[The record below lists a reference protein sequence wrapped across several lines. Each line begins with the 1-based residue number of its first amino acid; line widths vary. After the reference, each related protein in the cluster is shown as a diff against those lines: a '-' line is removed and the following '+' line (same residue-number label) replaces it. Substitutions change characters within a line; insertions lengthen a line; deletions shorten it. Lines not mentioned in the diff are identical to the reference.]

1 MFVRTERSVREFIS
15 FYPIVSIIIVLN
27 ILVWLLMYII
37 PIDYR
42 YGLSLG
48 DVLFAYGIGQ
58 NAAISNGEYW
68 RLFTPIFM
76 HAQGFAHVGFN
87 SFSLILF
94 GPALEQMVGK
104 IKFIAAYLGAGLL
117 ANIGVYILDPSS
129 STLHLGASG
138 AIYGLFGIYIFMTY
152 FRKHLIDPASAGIV
166 QAIFIFGLIMSFL
179 QPRVNVAAHVCGFIG
194 GLIIAA
200 PILINAEAFSHVKNY
215 MKRSK
220 SRQTDDTDNR
230 DASFN
235 PNRWKR
241 SNRLSAETSRKLK
254 WILFFTILIAFLIM
268 SYYA

>member
-1 MFVRTERSVREFIS
+1 LHTHPCTEYSTF
-15 FYPIVSIIIVLN
+15 
-27 ILVWLLMYII
+27 LL
-37 PIDYR
+37 
-42 YGLSLG
+42 LSLFSFIILLPPSIPSFFPYTT
-48 DVLFAYGIGQ
+48 LFR
-58 NAAISNGEYW
+58 S
-68 RLFTPIFM
+68 
-76 HAQGFAHVGFN
+76 
-87 SFSLILF
+87 
-94 GPALEQMVGK
+94 
-104 IKFIAAYLGAGLL
+104 
-117 ANIGVYILDPSS
+117 
-129 STLHLGASG
+129 
-138 AIYGLFGIYIFMTY
+138 YIFMIY

-254 WILFFTILIAFLIM
+254 RSEEHTSELQ
-268 SYYA
+268 